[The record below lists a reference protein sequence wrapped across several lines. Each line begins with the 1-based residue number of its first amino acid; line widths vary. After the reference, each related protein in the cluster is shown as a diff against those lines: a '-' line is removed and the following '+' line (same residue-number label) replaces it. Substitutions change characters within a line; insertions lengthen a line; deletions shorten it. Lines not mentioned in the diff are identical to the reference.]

1 MLRLLRD
8 RRTGDPARGTRLVA
22 LVVAL
27 GMLGLSATALAPVL
41 RWLLGVL

>member
-8 RRTGDPARGTRLVA
+8 PDTGGPSRAVRLVA

-27 GMLGLSATALAPVL
+27 GMLALSATALSPVL
-41 RWLLGVL
+41 QWLLDIL